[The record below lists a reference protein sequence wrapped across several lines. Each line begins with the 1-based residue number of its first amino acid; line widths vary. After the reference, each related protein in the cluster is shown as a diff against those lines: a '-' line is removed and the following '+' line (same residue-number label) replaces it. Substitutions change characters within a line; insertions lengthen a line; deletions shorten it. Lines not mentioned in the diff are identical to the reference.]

1 MKSKQKKKI
10 MVIDDD
16 TATLELTADRLRRAG
31 FEVITR
37 AHAIGTS
44 SAVMTQLPEL
54 ILLDIAM
61 PGLSGPQLVSILHR
75 HPSTAKIPVIFHSG
89 KSLVEIQQMA
99 REAHVF
105 GVIPK
110 TDKEEIFLGH
120 LNRLLKRHESGTSQ
134 DEDDEPEEAGK
145 DSPPEGEP
153 HKG

>member
-1 MKSKQKKKI
+1 MTKQKKKI

-31 FEVITR
+31 FEVSTR
-37 AHAIGTS
+37 SHAIGTS
-44 SAVMTQLPEL
+44 SAVMTQLPEI

-61 PGLSGPQLVSILHR
+61 PGLSGPQLVSILNR

-89 KSLVEIQQMA
+89 KSLVELQQMA
-99 REAHVF
+99 QEAQVF

-120 LNRLLKRHESGTSQ
+120 LHRLLKRQESGSGEAQKAEETIPWP
-134 DEDDEPEEAGK
+134 EPPKDDTPE
-145 DSPPEGEP
+145 S
-153 HKG
+153 

>member
-1 MKSKQKKKI
+1 MTKKKKKI

-16 TATLELTADRLRRAG
+16 QATLELTADRLRRAG
-31 FEVITR
+31 FEVSAR

-44 SAVMTQLPEL
+44 SAVMTQLPEI

-89 KSLVEIQQMA
+89 KSLVELQQMA
-99 REAHVF
+99 REAKVF

-120 LNRLLKRHESGTSQ
+120 LSRLLKRQESGSN
-134 DEDDEPEEAGK
+134 ESEKEEEMIPWPEPPKDDAPA
-145 DSPPEGEP
+145 S
-153 HKG
+153 